1 MGQLRDVDAV
11 TIDAYGTLVTLID
24 PVPSL
29 QAALAART
37 VGRTADQVRDAFA
50 AEAEY
55 YTARTHERPLDDLRR
70 RCVEVFLRAAD
81 ADLDVDEFVAPFLD
95 AIAFEPM
102 PGALEA
108 VARLRALGLALAVVS
123 NWDETLPER
132 LGDFGVDV
140 VVSSAEV
147 GVPKPDPTLFRLA
160 LERLGVPA
168 ARALH
173 VGDSREDEEGARAAG
188 MRFVPAPLE
197 NLFA

>member
-1 MGQLRDVDAV
+1 VGQLNGIDAV

-29 QAALAART
+29 SAALAARG
-37 VGRTADQVRDAFA
+37 VERSAEQVRDAFG
-50 AEAEY
+50 AEAEFY
-55 YTARTHERPLDDLRR
+55 SARTHERPLADLRR
-70 RCVEVFLRAAD
+70 RCVEVFLRAAE
-81 ADLDVDEFVAPFLD
+81 ADLDVDDFVAPFLD

-102 PGALEA
+102 PGAAAA
-108 VARLRALGLALAVVS
+108 VARLRSLGLALAVVS

-132 LGDFGVDV
+132 IGDFGVEV

-147 GVPKPDPTLFRLA
+147 GVPKPDPALFRLA

-168 ARALH
+168 ERALH
-173 VGDSREDEEGARAAG
+173 VGDSPEDEEGARAAG
-188 MRFVPAPLE
+188 MQFVSAPLE